1 MEKKNDYISPEVEI
15 ILLELSDIITE
26 STENPDPP
34 VTPGPGGIIDPGED
48 ENGW

>member
-15 ILLELSDIITE
+15 ILLELSDI
-26 STENPDPP
+26 
-34 VTPGPGGIIDPGED
+34 VTNSGQPGGGEGPGGIIDPGED

>member
-26 STENPDPP
+26 STQNPD
-34 VTPGPGGIIDPGED
+34 TGEGPGGNIDPGED
-48 ENGW
+48 PDW